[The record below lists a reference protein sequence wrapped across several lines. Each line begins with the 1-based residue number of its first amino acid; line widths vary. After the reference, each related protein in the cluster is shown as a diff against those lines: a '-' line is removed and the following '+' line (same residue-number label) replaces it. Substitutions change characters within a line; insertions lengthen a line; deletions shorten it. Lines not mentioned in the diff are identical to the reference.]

1 MGTRIDTLQKAN
13 LYWLVQRPGMKKQN
27 PFILYQFSSFNEA
40 LSALLELPYIHKAKD
55 TNNLICDRIMDFG
68 FYEEEEG
75 LYEAIISSSD
85 LTFEEYQEVEKAFKN
100 HNGKHKSHQ
109 EPSSSQKPYNY
120 SAGNK
125 SNVKFVKKYCK
136 NGFTYE
142 CYEAKTKADAMTFL
156 GGKEVTEG
164 LYYICV
170 DTPEGNFGRD
180 KNGIY
185 EE

>member
-1 MGTRIDTLQKAN
+1 
-13 LYWLVQRPGMKKQN
+13 
-27 PFILYQFSSFNEA
+27 
-40 LSALLELPYIHKAKD
+40 
-55 TNNLICDRIMDFG
+55 MDFG
-68 FYEEEEG
+68 FYEVKGG

-85 LTFEEYQEVEKAFKN
+85 LTLEEYQEVEKAFKN
-100 HNGKHKSHQ
+100 HSGIHKSHQ
-109 EPSSSQKPYNY
+109 EPSSSQKSYDY
-120 SAGNK
+120 SVGNK
-125 SNVKFVKKYCK
+125 SNVKFLQKYSK

-142 CYEAKTKADAMTFL
+142 CYEANSKADAMMFL
-156 GGKEVTEG
+156 GDKVVTEA